1 MKSYVFKQFL
11 CIIVLFLFAFI
22 GDYYFQN
29 VNMGIENVTLKQVIM
44 FVAIS
49 ILLFVCN
56 QLIYNYAKREEGFM
70 QHKVWNKMF
79 IVILIWLI
87 ISFVV
92 FIFLFFTTPL
102 EDLITSYTWIMFIVA
117 YYFLFFINLFVLSLV
132 HIIVDTSMK
141 VEKKLLITWAS
152 SSLLIAIILFV
163 FPSF

>member
-1 MKSYVFKQFL
+1 
-11 CIIVLFLFAFI
+11 
-22 GDYYFQN
+22 
-29 VNMGIENVTLKQVIM
+29 M

-79 IVILIWLI
+79 IVILIWLM

-92 FIFLFFTTPL
+92 FIFLFFATPL

-117 YYFLFFINLFVLSLV
+117 YYFLFFINLFVLSIV
-132 HIIVDTSMK
+132 HIIVDSSMK

-152 SSLLIAIILFV
+152 SSLLVAIILFV